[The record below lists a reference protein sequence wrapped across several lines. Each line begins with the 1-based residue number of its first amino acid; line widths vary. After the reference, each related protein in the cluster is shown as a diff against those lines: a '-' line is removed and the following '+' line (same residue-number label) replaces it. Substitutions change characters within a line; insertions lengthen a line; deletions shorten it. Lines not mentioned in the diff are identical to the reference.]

1 MKVPAISALLERCF
15 SHERIILKP
24 ERDCLLRKKF
34 DELLFL
40 KINTSELI
48 FSDVINIFIQY
59 HDTILA
65 FGCTGMNSLVNL
77 VFLMYLILYL
87 KAIIITS

>member
-1 MKVPAISALLERCF
+1 MNMEVPALLERCY
-15 SHERIILKP
+15 SHGRIIWKP
-24 ERDCLLRKKF
+24 ERDCLLPKTL

-40 KINTSELI
+40 KYNTSELI
-48 FSDVINIFIQY
+48 LSGISNIFIQY

-77 VFLMYLILYL
+77 VFLIYLILYL